1 MTSLADAPSRS
12 AFVQTLRSVVGPGG
26 QRVSG
31 HDRLYLAEGRPTLIV
46 WGARDTQI
54 PVSHAHAAHAA
65 IPGSSLEVF
74 ERSGHFPHQD
84 EPVRFARVLL
94 DFLQTTTP
102 IAIDRTTMRGLLAN
116 RTNPERAEG

>member
-1 MTSLADAPSRS
+1 M
-12 AFVQTLRSVVGPGG
+12 QTLRSVVSPSG

-46 WGARDTQI
+46 WGARNAQI

-65 IPGSSLEVF
+65 IPDSTLEVF
-74 ERSGHFPHQD
+74 ERSGHSPHQD
-84 EPVRFARVLL
+84 EPARFARVLL

-102 IAIDRTTMRGLLAN
+102 VALDRTTVRGLLTN
-116 RTNPERAEG
+116 RASPERAPEKG